1 MASPPKVL
9 TANRFRRDRL
19 VPEWCGLPVPGT
31 RLAIQ
36 TTPDEPQRIVP
47 IDTKRMYR
55 IGSGRDCDIV
65 VADLRGS
72 TVTLFH
78 HRNGEI
84 YVSASGG
91 HAERIDSGG
100 HAERI
105 SSTEPVELCDGCEIC
120 VGEIRLVVDVRTASI
135 KDLLRSSQT
144 DDDTTRINTSKNA
157 VRRKRDVA
165 SPLSPRNINAC
176 TPLSACQKGKSKV
189 RFSASRAVRFLDF
202 NSS

>member
-31 RLAIQ
+31 RLAIR
-36 TTPDEPQRIVP
+36 TTPDEPQRVVP
-47 IDTKRMYR
+47 IDTKRMFR

-65 VADLRGS
+65 VAEMRGS
-72 TVTLFH
+72 TMTLFH
-78 HRNGEI
+78 HRNGGI
-84 YVSASGG
+84 YVSVSGG

-100 HAERI
+100 RSERI
-105 SSTEPVELCDGCEIC
+105 SSTEPEELCEGSEIC
-120 VGEIRLVVDVRTASI
+120 IGEIRLVVDMRTANI

-165 SPLSPRNINAC
+165 SPLSPRNVNEC
-176 TPLSACQKGKSKV
+176 TPLSARQKGKSKV